1 MTEKERLIIGRLLC
15 LEPQFGAATI
25 KKLLQSLALAGISL
39 EEFWRSPRLYAP
51 PSGLST
57 AKIEAVQVAREI
69 ELTAWAE
76 TLARRKIKICLS
88 TDNDYP
94 PLLKFIPD
102 CPPAFFYQG
111 DLSCLQAPTLAVV
124 GTRKI
129 SSYGRRALAH
139 LLSLRLKPL
148 TIVSGLM
155 TGVDEQAHRQA
166 LAIGAKTAAVLGY
179 GLNQTWPASLTSLR
193 EEILAKGGV
202 IISEYAPT
210 AVGKAF
216 RFPLRNRLVAGMSL
230 ATLVVEA
237 AEQSGSLITANLA
250 LDYGRE
256 VLLVPGSIFSQFSVG
271 TLKLWQAGATPVGSD
286 QEIIANL
293 LANQVTYFPANIYQE
308 MSHLKTADNLL
319 ISHKPK
325 VKEKKFLE
333 PLQNQIYQSLQNQSL
348 DSNELA
354 ELLTVEVGAII
365 TQLSL
370 LALAGEI
377 KQEIDGKWQIIF

>member
-1 MTEKERLIIGRLLC
+1 M
-15 LEPQFGAATI
+15 
-25 KKLLQSLALAGISL
+25 
-39 EEFWRSPRLYAP
+39 
-51 PSGLST
+51 
-57 AKIEAVQVAREI
+57 
-69 ELTAWAE
+69 
-76 TLARRKIKICLS
+76 
-88 TDNDYP
+88 
-94 PLLKFIPD
+94 
-102 CPPAFFYQG
+102 
-111 DLSCLQAPTLAVV
+111 
-124 GTRKI
+124 
-129 SSYGRRALAH
+129 
-139 LLSLRLKPL
+139 
-148 TIVSGLM
+148 
-155 TGVDEQAHRQA
+155 
-166 LAIGAKTAAVLGY
+166 
-179 GLNQTWPASLTSLR
+179 
-193 EEILAKGGV
+193 
-202 IISEYAPT
+202 
-210 AVGKAF
+210 
-216 RFPLRNRLVAGMSL
+216 
-230 ATLVVEA
+230 VVEA